1 MIIVIQPN
9 KVVKKCMILIII
21 NNFPL
26 CMIES
31 VKIVNICMSIIIL
44 SNIIATFAADN
55 LCLTIIIRNH
65 YGCQKHY
72 QAARLDYGG
81 CSRADGRH
89 KGNTIADAIT

>member
-1 MIIVIQPN
+1 
-9 KVVKKCMILIII
+9 MILIII

-55 LCLTIIIRNH
+55 LCFTNH
-65 YGCQKHY
+65 
-72 QAARLDYGG
+72 
-81 CSRADGRH
+81 
-89 KGNTIADAIT
+89 T